1 MTLDELITQLREL
14 PSFVA
19 TVPGIVEQLEQI
31 RDRHD
36 REVSLLYEL
45 ATDAKNLIQKYNEP
59 DKAIKGNSRLMRR
72 LAETVQQVKQLEDD

>member
-1 MTLDELITQLREL
+1 MTIDEVINQLREL

-19 TVPGIVEQLEQI
+19 TVTSIVEQLEAI

-45 ATDAKNLIQKYNEP
+45 KTDAENVIERHEKHGIGPFSKV
-59 DKAIKGNSRLMRR
+59 MRR
-72 LAETVQQVKQLEDD
+72 LAETVQLVKQLEDD